1 MDNHDHR
8 SIANRMDLF
17 HQQEEGPG
25 MAFWHPRGFAL
36 YRIVEDYM
44 RRRMRKLGF
53 REIRTPQLLA
63 RSLWEKSGHWEKFG
77 DNMFTVEDG
86 ERSAALKPMSCP
98 GHVQIFNK
106 RRRSFRDLPMRLCE
120 FGVCHRNEPSGA
132 LQGLMRG
139 RSFVQDDAHIF
150 CAEDQVEPEIAR
162 FCRQLFEVYADFGF
176 DDVRVAFSTRPAVRA
191 GSDAAWDRAEALLA
205 RAAEAAALDHQ
216 LDPGEGAFYG
226 PKLDFF
232 LRDSRGR
239 EWQCGTVQLDLIL
252 PERLDASY
260 VDASNRHVRPIM
272 IHHAVLGSLERFV
285 GILLEHYDGILPLWL
300 APDQVVV
307 ASIGEAHR
315 GFAEQVAQR
324 FDQAG
329 YRALA
334 DVRAERLSR
343 KIVDARETG
352 IPILMAVGDRE
363 MHSDS
368 VSIRRHTGAQE
379 GRSVDDAI
387 AELQTEAFR
396 H

>member
-120 FGVCHRNEPSGA
+120 FGVCHRDEPSGA

-191 GSDAAWDRAEALLA
+191 GSDAAWDRAEAMLA
-205 RAAEAAALDHQ
+205 RAAEAADLDHQ

-239 EWQCGTVQLDLIL
+239 EWQCGTVQLDLVL
-252 PERLDASY
+252 PERLDAAY
-260 VDASNRHVRPIM
+260 VDASNRHVRPVM

-285 GILLEHYDGILPLWL
+285 GILLEHYDGNLPLWL
-300 APDQVVV
+300 APEQVVV
-307 ASIGEAHR
+307 ASIGEAQNDYAQSVANELED
-315 GFAEQVAQR
+315 AE
-324 FDQAG
+324 
-329 YRALA
+329 
-334 DVRAERLSR
+334 VRAIADTRPERLSR
-343 KIVDARETG
+343 KIVDAREAG
-352 IPILMAVGDRE
+352 IPILMAVGNRE
-363 MHSDS
+363 QADNS
-368 VSIRRHTGAQE
+368 VSMRWRDGSQEVCTVTDALSRLRR
-379 GRSVDDAI
+379 
-387 AELQTEAFR
+387 EAS

>member
-44 RRRMRKLGF
+44 RRRMRRLGF
-53 REIRTPQLLA
+53 REVRTPQLLA

-120 FGVCHRNEPSGA
+120 FGACHRNEPSGA

-191 GSDAAWDRAEALLA
+191 GSDAEWDRAEALLA
-205 RAAEAAALDHQ
+205 RAAEAADLAYRH
-216 LDPGEGAFYG
+216 DPGEGAFYG

-239 EWQCGTVQLDLIL
+239 DWQCGTVQLDLVL
-252 PERLDASY
+252 PERLDAVY
-260 VDASNRHVRPIM
+260 VDAANRHVRPVM

-285 GILLEHYDGILPLWL
+285 GILLEHYDGNLPLWL
-300 APDQVVV
+300 APEQIVV

-315 GFAEQVAQR
+315 DFAEQVVQR

-363 MHSDS
+363 VSSDG
-368 VSIRRHTGAQE
+368 VSIRRYTGEQE
-379 GRSVDDAI
+379 SRSVQDAI
-387 AELQTEAFR
+387 AILQAEAFR
-396 H
+396 P